1 MIGAKARGVA
11 FRAGLRKFPCPLVQA
26 LENPVRKGLTGRHPR
41 NFAERPKA
49 APVQIRLEKVNHI
62 RRQRSYCVITMGQTL
77 FGEWFVRR
85 EWGRIGTHGK
95 YSVMYLGTCQEAL
108 ETSEALKLAVC
119 RKGYAPIPVQLPLF

>member
-1 MIGAKARGVA
+1 M
-11 FRAGLRKFPCPLVQA
+11 
-26 LENPVRKGLTGRHPR
+26 
-41 NFAERPKA
+41 
-49 APVQIRLEKVNHI
+49 QIRLEKVNHI

-119 RKGYAPIPVQLPLF
+119 RKGFAPIPVQLPLF